1 MKEGEVQEFQ
11 AENPMYKH
19 IRDEMG
25 FVEPTMRV
33 GTISVKAFDF
43 EVEES
48 LNDFKGNDGVF
59 DPTEETDEGATP
71 TDDLMVYELGQGKAY
86 VKGYEIEKL
95 STSNIDVNKPRD
107 TSTVEIEQVTIDVG
121 PVLKV
126 HNVYGAPVVGFG
138 TTITLQFRDDCWFG

>member
-1 MKEGEVQEFQ
+1 
-11 AENPMYKH
+11 
-19 IRDEMG
+19 
-25 FVEPTMRV
+25 
-33 GTISVKAFDF
+33 
-43 EVEES
+43 
-48 LNDFKGNDGVF
+48 
-59 DPTEETDEGATP
+59 
-71 TDDLMVYELGQGKAY
+71 MVYELGQGKAY

-138 TTITLQFRDDCWFG
+138 TTITLQFRDDLVGSVSTTASGNIIGELVYMTITSLMEFMRTRPLNMLCVFMILITMPKLRSKAP